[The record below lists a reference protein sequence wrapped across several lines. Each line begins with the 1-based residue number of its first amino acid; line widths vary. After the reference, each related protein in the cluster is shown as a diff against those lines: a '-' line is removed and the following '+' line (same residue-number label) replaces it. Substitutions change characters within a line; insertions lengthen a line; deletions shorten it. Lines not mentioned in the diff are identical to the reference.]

1 MYCTVVKVVN
11 ILYYSHHLSHTFL
24 LKYFSGI
31 FFIVKSIKKSS
42 LVGNLR
48 FACEYSMSGSVFL
61 KLNIINMKTIKQL
74 LIIGSV
80 FAFGNAGAIS
90 PVWHVQEYWYTQD
103 QERVEVKPDDLPEK
117 VKASVGHKT
126 DLAWTILKAYLITNK
141 DQTQYY
147 ELFVQK
153 PDGETWM
160 KVDKEGKVLN

>member
-1 MYCTVVKVVN
+1 
-11 ILYYSHHLSHTFL
+11 
-24 LKYFSGI
+24 
-31 FFIVKSIKKSS
+31 
-42 LVGNLR
+42 
-48 FACEYSMSGSVFL
+48 
-61 KLNIINMKTIKQL
+61 MKTIKQL

-90 PVWHVQEYWYTQD
+90 PVGHVQEYWYTQD